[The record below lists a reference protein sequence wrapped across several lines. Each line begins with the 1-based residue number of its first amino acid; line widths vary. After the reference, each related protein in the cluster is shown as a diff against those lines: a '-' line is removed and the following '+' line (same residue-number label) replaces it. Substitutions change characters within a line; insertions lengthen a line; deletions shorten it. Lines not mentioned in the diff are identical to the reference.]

1 MKEINVRRRP
11 ATERERIAGEIAE
24 RMDGPTAL
32 LGVIF
37 LLVVLVESISQ
48 PEGVIG
54 TVFEAAGWILWLF
67 FVAEFIVRWTVA
79 PDSWLFLRRHWWELI
94 FLVLPFLRFARI
106 LARLR
111 LARTGRVVSS
121 AVRSTRTA
129 GAELSTRLG
138 WLAALTA
145 IVILAASQVLYELGS
160 YTSYGIALYDAA
172 LATISGEPT
181 GRDHTAAQV
190 LDVVLAL
197 YSVVVFASLAGA
209 LGAFFLK
216 RREDKRPSANT

>member
-1 MKEINVRRRP
+1 MKRVDLRHRQP
-11 ATERERIAGEIAE
+11 TERERIAAAIAE

-37 LLVVLVESISQ
+37 LLVVLVETISQ
-48 PEGVIG
+48 PEGAIG
-54 TVFEAAGWILWLF
+54 AAFEVTGWILWLF
-67 FVAEFIVRWTVA
+67 FVAEFVVRWIVA
-79 PDSWLFLRRHWWELI
+79 PDSWGFLRRHWWELI

-106 LARLR
+106 LARIR

-145 IVILAASQVLYELGS
+145 IVILAASQLLYESAG
-160 YTSYGIALYDAA
+160 YTSYGVAIHDAA

-181 GRDHTAAQV
+181 GRDHAVAQV
-190 LDVVLAL
+190 LDVVLGL
-197 YSVVVFASLAGA
+197 YSVVVFAALAGA

-216 RREDKRPSANT
+216 RREEN